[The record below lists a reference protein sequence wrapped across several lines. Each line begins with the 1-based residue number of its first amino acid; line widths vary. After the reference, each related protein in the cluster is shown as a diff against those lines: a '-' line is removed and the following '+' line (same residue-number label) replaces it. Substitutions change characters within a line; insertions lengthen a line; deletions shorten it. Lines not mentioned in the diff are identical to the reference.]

1 MTRSGEAR
9 SAMTSSSV
17 TRASVT
23 TRATEAKY
31 AAYWAAS
38 GIVRPFTVLQFLR
51 DQREADRRWETDRP
65 EQLKELGSVGRL
77 SILPLVEHYA
87 AAERYATEPGVSYL
101 VAADDMKILFDV
113 GWNRRDE
120 HPSPLL
126 RNMEALGVSVADL
139 DAVFISHLHLDHVGG
154 SARQAHRT
162 FALSAQ
168 PLDLGG
174 IPAYVPQPMT
184 HPSAQIE
191 TVTKP
196 RKIAQG
202 VASGGPIMKAIWL
215 TGPVFEH
222 TLLVN
227 VAGKGL
233 VMIVGCGHP
242 SLQRMI
248 ERAQMATEAPL
259 FGVVGGLH
267 FPVTGSR
274 VGRGR
279 QNIIGNGKLPWQR
292 ITRDEAREAAARL
305 ASLDLG
311 LVALSAHDSCDW
323 TLEAF
328 RQALGERCRTLRVGE
343 EITVA

>member
-1 MTRSGEAR
+1 
-9 SAMTSSSV
+9 V
-17 TRASVT
+17 TRPGIGA
-23 TRATEAKY
+23 RATEAKY

-38 GIVRPFTVLQFLR
+38 GIARPFTVLQFLR
-51 DQREADRRWETDRP
+51 DTREADRRWETDRAEP
-65 EQLKELGSVGRL
+65 LTGLGSVTRL
-77 SILPLVEHYA
+77 SILPLVEHYPA
-87 AAERYATEPGVSYL
+87 DKGYAVEPGVSYL
-101 VAADDMKILFDV
+101 VDADGMKILFDV
-113 GWNRRDE
+113 GWNRHNE

-126 RNMEALGVSVADL
+126 RNMQALRVSVAGL

-154 SARQAHRT
+154 MACQIHRT

-168 PLDLGG
+168 PVDLDG

-184 HPSAQIE
+184 HASARVE
-191 TVTKP
+191 VLTEP
-196 RKIAQG
+196 RRLAEG

-222 TLLVN
+222 PLLVN
-227 VAGKGL
+227 VAGRGL
-233 VMIVGCGHP
+233 VMMVGCGHP
-242 SLQRMI
+242 SLARLI
-248 ERAQMATEAPL
+248 ERAQAVTGVPL
-259 FGVVGGLH
+259 YGVVGGLH

-292 ITRDEAREAAARL
+292 ITRSEAQEAAALL
-305 ASLDLG
+305 AKLDLG

-328 RQALGERCRTLRVGE
+328 KRTLGDRCRTLQVGE
-343 EITVA
+343 EIVVV